1 MYVDA
6 QHMWPPKLIGCLM
19 HALMA
24 KPVQK
29 GSESVGLTEL
39 HAWHHYYPVVHSTS
53 TEGKVVSL

>member
-1 MYVDA
+1 
-6 QHMWPPKLIGCLM
+6 MWPPKLIGCLM